1 MVIILRAIPVNLIG
15 LLQPL
20 PSQSFRL
27 RQCQKTPAFQES
39 RFKYAVETLDKWILP
54 KASRINIVSTNSMV
68 QEPILHLV
76 SHKLTTVVSSHAI
89 RCSSNGEQRLRRTG
103 DVKSGQRTPA

>member
-1 MVIILRAIPVNLIG
+1 MNLIG

-39 RFKYAVETLDKWILP
+39 RSEDAVETLDKWILP
-54 KASRINIVSTNSMV
+54 RAFWINIVGANPML
-68 QEPILHLV
+68 QEPFLHLV
-76 SHKLTTVVSSHAI
+76 SHKLTTVVS
-89 RCSSNGEQRLRRTG
+89 
-103 DVKSGQRTPA
+103 